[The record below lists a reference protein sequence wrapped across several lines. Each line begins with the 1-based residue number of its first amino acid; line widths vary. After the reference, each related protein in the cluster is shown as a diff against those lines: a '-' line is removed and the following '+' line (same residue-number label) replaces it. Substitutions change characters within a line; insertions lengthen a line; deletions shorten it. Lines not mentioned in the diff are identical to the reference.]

1 MDLLKAA
8 GDHHWGRPNRHLA
21 DERAALES
29 GFVGRHAERA
39 ALRGLGFGDRLRT
52 EGR

>member
-1 MDLLKAA
+1 MDLFEAA
-8 GDHHWGRPNRHLA
+8 RDFHWSRPNRHLA

-29 GFVGRHAERA
+29 GFVGRYAERA
-39 ALRGLGFGDRLRT
+39 TFRGLGYGDWLRT

>member
-29 GFVGRHAERA
+29 GFVGRYAERA
-39 ALRGLGFGDRLRT
+39 TLRGFGYGDWLRT